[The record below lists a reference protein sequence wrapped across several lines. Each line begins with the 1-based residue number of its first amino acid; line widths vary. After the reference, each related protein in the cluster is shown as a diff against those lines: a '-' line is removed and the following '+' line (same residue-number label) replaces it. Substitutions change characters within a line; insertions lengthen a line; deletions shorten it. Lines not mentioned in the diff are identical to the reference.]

1 MFTGLVAPH
10 DDAALGVRVRGW
22 GAEHVFATPSDVY
35 SCSGPGYWLAGYAIE
50 QAAGGWFADVVA
62 ERVLAP
68 LGMTRSTFRPLVAM
82 TYPVAQ
88 DHRVN
93 PTATTIIR
101 PFPDDVTT
109 WASGH
114 LHDGLNA
121 FRLVS
126 R

>member
-1 MFTGLVAPH
+1 
-10 DDAALGVRVRGW
+10 
-22 GAEHVFATPSDVY
+22 
-35 SCSGPGYWLAGYAIE
+35 
-50 QAAGGWFADVVA
+50 
-62 ERVLAP
+62 
-68 LGMTRSTFRPLVAM
+68 MTRSTFRPLVAM